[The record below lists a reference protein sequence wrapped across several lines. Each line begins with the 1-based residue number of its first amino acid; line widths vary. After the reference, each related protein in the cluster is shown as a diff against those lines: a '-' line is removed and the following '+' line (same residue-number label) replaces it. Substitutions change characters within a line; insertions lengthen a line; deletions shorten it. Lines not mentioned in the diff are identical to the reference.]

1 MNTID
6 SSIIGIICDFIMSV
20 MFYGTLYA
28 LFGYVYAQGKRIGRA
43 PVTAPATN
51 AEARACRGE
60 SVCVASVDVQAEG
73 YAIEVSIR
81 GRAPERREVECC
93 GGAHPPSTRSSFRA
107 FFPNRE

>member
-1 MNTID
+1 MSTID
-6 SSIIGIICDFIMSV
+6 SSLVGTICDFIMSV

-43 PVTAPATN
+43 PVTARVTN
-51 AEARACRGE
+51 AEARERRGE

-73 YAIEVSIR
+73 YAIEVCIR
-81 GRAPERREVECC
+81 ERTPERREVECC
-93 GGAHPPSTRSSFRA
+93 GGAHRPSSRSSFRA

>member
-1 MNTID
+1 MSI
-6 SSIIGIICDFIMSV
+6 IIGIIYDFIMSV

-28 LFGYVYAQGKRIGRA
+28 VLGYVYAQGKQIGRA
-43 PVTAPATN
+43 SVTAPATN
-51 AEARACRGE
+51 AEAREWRGE

-93 GGAHPPSTRSSFRA
+93 GGAHPASSRSSFRA